1 MTNNAKISNYTH
13 LIQIHENY
21 TEITPFKL
29 IDDN

>member
-1 MTNNAKISNYTH
+1 MTNNAFNTY

-21 TEITPFKL
+21 TEITPSEL